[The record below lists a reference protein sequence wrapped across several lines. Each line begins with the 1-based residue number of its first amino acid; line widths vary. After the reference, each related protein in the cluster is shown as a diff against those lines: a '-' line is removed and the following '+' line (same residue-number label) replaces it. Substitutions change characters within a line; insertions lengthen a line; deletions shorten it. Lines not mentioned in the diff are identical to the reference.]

1 MKIGLIIYGSLD
13 TLSGGYLYDRQL
25 VQHLRDH
32 GCLVEILSLPWRDY
46 PAHLRDNMLIG
57 WARRIAA
64 SDFDLLLQDELNHPS
79 LFLLNQLLR
88 RICRC
93 PIISIVHHL
102 RSAEQHPAHLM
113 PIYQMVEKLY
123 LRSVDGFI
131 YNSQTT
137 RHIVEGVL
145 GQEMPGIIAF
155 PAADHSQPPSHNQV
169 IEKIAQRL
177 ETDGPLRLVFVGNLM
192 ARKGLHTV
200 LNALARLESTSW
212 HLHVVGSHEVDSDY
226 SAGIRHR
233 ANTLSLSPFVTWH
246 GRISDE
252 ELAKL
257 LLECD
262 VLIMPSYEG
271 FGIVFLEAMACGLPV
286 LAARVGAAPEIV
298 YPGINGY
305 LVEWDDD
312 LSLASKV
319 ELLQSNR
326 VHLATLAYHA
336 RRRYEEHPTWAQSMD
351 NAYRWLTTIRQ
362 THTD

>member
-25 VQHLRDH
+25 VQYLRDQ
-32 GCLVEILSLPWRDY
+32 GCEVETLSLPWRNY
-46 PAHLRDNMLIG
+46 PAHLRDNFQVG
-57 WARRIAA
+57 WVQQIAA
-64 SDFDLLLQDELNHPS
+64 SDFDMLLQDELNHPS
-79 LFLLNQLLR
+79 LFLLNHLLR

-93 PIISIVHHL
+93 PIIAIVHHL

-113 PIYQMVEKLY
+113 PIYQTVERLY
-123 LRSVDGFI
+123 LHTVDGFI

-137 RHIVEGVL
+137 RHIVTGVL
-145 GQEMPGIIAF
+145 GREVPGIVAF
-155 PAADHSQPPSHNQV
+155 PAADHSQPPTHDQV
-169 IEKIAQRL
+169 TDKLARRL
-177 ETDGPLRLVFVGNLM
+177 ETDGPLRLIFVGNLM
-192 ARKGLHTV
+192 ERKGLHTV

-212 HLHVVGSHEVDSDY
+212 HLHVVGSQEVDSDY
-226 SAGIRHR
+226 SAAMHHR

-262 VLIMPSYEG
+262 ALIMPSYEG
-271 FGIVFLEAMACGLPV
+271 FGIVFLEAMACGLAV
-286 LAARVGAAPEIV
+286 LAANVGAAPEIV

-319 ELLQSNR
+319 ESSSPCDPCLPRPSSL
-326 VHLATLAYHA
+326 
-336 RRRYEEHPTWAQSMD
+336 
-351 NAYRWLTTIRQ
+351 
-362 THTD
+362 